1 MSLIN
6 NLIDNT
12 VENGKV
18 VYSEEIEKGLH
29 FVILMTY
36 ESFYNGKNTNH
47 HQGSSHLTCEALM
60 TTGSR
65 YTYGNGVF
73 YLNKAKEHQTEDTSG
88 NFKPLREELKTK
100 NGFKVWQKDYQYDE
114 REKIEEGKK
123 IKFKT
128 RNVIWLVEVPKM
140 DLLNFLTEKKI

>member
-1 MSLIN
+1 MSLIK

-12 VENGKV
+12 VENGRV

-36 ESFYNGKNTNH
+36 ESFYNGKNTNN

-60 TTGSR
+60 TTGGR
-65 YTYGNGVF
+65 HIF
-73 YLNKAKEHQTEDTSG
+73 YLNKAKEHQTEDISG

-114 REKIEEGKK
+114 REKIKDGKK

-128 RNVIWLVEVPKM
+128 RNVIWLVEVPKIN
-140 DLLNFLTEKKI
+140 LSNFLTEKKI